1 MSRFSPLPQP
11 LSVWIVNPFDDIP
24 GEGLPPLRYWSLARV
39 LAGRGHDVTWWS
51 STWSH
56 RRKAVR
62 TVPMQ
67 MREDEGFSVRLVAVR
82 PYAKN
87 VSLARFASHRD
98 FGRTFERLANE
109 SVAAGQLARPD
120 VILAS
125 LPPLDSPEAA
135 ARLAKRLDALLVVDL
150 MDVWPETFQR
160 LLPGPRWF
168 RQMISP
174 LLLGGM
180 YRRRAAVI
188 EAADAISTATQTYA
202 DTMLR
207 NAAGQKLTHQKPM
220 HLCYLGAYLQ
230 EFSPPVRVSPVA
242 ADATATPTDATTQPV
257 EKPAAITP
265 LPEKSLPDK
274 PLACVYSGT
283 LEAGQDVLTAIAAA
297 KMLSAAGTPAEIHIA
312 GTGKFEASIRAAA
325 AGISGSC
332 RVIIH
337 GLLDRTAYVRLL
349 SACDVGLVLVK
360 PESLVTVPYKACDY
374 AAAGLAIIN
383 SLPGELESLV
393 TSSVAGLK
401 YTAGDAASLARAIA
415 SLASNRPLL
424 LNYRQGA
431 RRLAEAEF
439 DREKTYSQFAQW
451 IEATAS

>member
-109 SVAAGQLARPD
+109 SVASGQLARPD

-207 NAAGQKLTHQKPM
+207 NAAGQKMTHQKPM

>member
-51 STWSH
+51 ATWSH

-109 SVAAGQLARPD
+109 SVASGQLARPD

-160 LLPGPRWF
+160 LLPGPRWLRKF
-168 RQMISP
+168 ISP

-188 EAADAISTATQTYA
+188 EAADAISTASQTYA
-202 DTMLR
+202 DTMLG
-207 NAAGQKLTHQKPM
+207 NAGGQTLNHKKPM

-230 EFSPPVRVSPVA
+230 EFSPQVRVSPVE
-242 ADATATPTDATTQPV
+242 ADATAVAADATTQPV
-257 EKPAAITP
+257 EKPAATTP
-265 LPEKSLPDK
+265 LPDK
-274 PLACVYSGT
+274 PLVCVYSGT
-283 LEAGQDVLTAIAAA
+283 LEAGQDILTAITAA

-332 RVIIH
+332 RVVIH

-360 PESLVTVPYKACDY
+360 PESLVSVPYKACDY

-383 SLPGELESLV
+383 SLPGEFESLV

-401 YTAGDAASLARAIA
+401 YTAGDAASLVRAIA
-415 SLASNRPLL
+415 SLASNRDLL

-451 IEATAS
+451 IEDTAS